1 MTYANAV
8 SSYPS
13 TRNQEYMVA
22 IPKMNKITTSTS
34 QKSQYEVDESSID
47 PDGFIRVKANEVK
60 RANFRDRNR
69 RKCDVKPNSIFSE
82 TMKCNPNLYFH
93 FQKSTQRNNFI
104 QELRSHGH
112 QFSASKG

>member
-13 TRNQEYMVA
+13 TKNQEYMAA
-22 IPKMNKITTSTS
+22 IPKMNKITTSIS
-34 QKSQYEVDESSID
+34 QKSQHEVDESSID

-60 RANFRDRNR
+60 QANFRDRNR

-82 TMKCNPNLYFH
+82 TGVDLGFFKR
-93 FQKSTQRNNFI
+93 Q
-104 QELRSHGH
+104 
-112 QFSASKG
+112 SKILGSDRFDVIVMTSPIR